1 MSMKKMAAVLLA
13 VVMMLCLLPTA
24 AFAVDEVRVYVGGCG
39 YLNDG
44 TTSCG
49 EGTVTL
55 NRAEKTLTIENI
67 ETSMLYIYGVGDD
80 VLGRIARHIR
90 GAAVDLG
97 RVLAAEGAAAVAGVA
112 AVGIDDDLAAG

>member
-44 TTSCG
+44 TTSCWRR
-49 EGTVTL
+49 
-55 NRAEKTLTIENI
+55 NRDAE
-67 ETSMLYIYGVGDD
+67 S
-80 VLGRIARHIR
+80 GRKNAY
-90 GAAVDLG
+90 D
-97 RVLAAEGAAAVAGVA
+97 
-112 AVGIDDDLAAG
+112 